1 MAFRIPTKGGLAA
14 VAIVLAAGCGV
25 QQTDMLIRVLDAR
38 TQAPVVGATVT
49 ANDRDQATNMAGV
62 THFLVRPNSYDVT
75 VAHQN
80 YLPLTKMVSIYP
92 GPAAAFTI
100 YLYPRPDGPVPPSPG
115 PGVSP
120 APGASVPPG
129 PKPTND
135 PGVAVF
141 GRVVDDKGTRIPGAM
156 VMFQT
161 GWIVVGSASTNA
173 QGEYRVEHLPRGQQ
187 LNVTAA
193 ADGYDAMNRS
203 CNANAD
209 WRLDFASAFA
219 LKHHVEPAPA
229 PDRPA
234 NIAISGKIED
244 TMGRPLDGV
253 VVRVESSNVRF
264 PFNQTAIGRNGRYR
278 MVVPTDLPLRFTAS
292 KANFHTMSF
301 TDTVPAASFGGGAQ
315 EDFAGPRAL
324 DAAPILEGG

>member
-1 MAFRIPTKGGLAA
+1 LAFGIPRSIGLAA
-14 VAIVLAAGCGV
+14 VALALAAGCGV
-25 QQTDMLIRVLDAR
+25 KQTDMLIRVLDAR

-49 ANDRDQATNMAGV
+49 VDDRDQATNAAGV
-62 THFLVRPNSYDVT
+62 THFLLPANSYDVS
-75 VAHQN
+75 VAHAS
-80 YLPLTKMVSIYP
+80 YLPLTKMVAIYP

-100 YLYPRPDGPVPPSPG
+100 YLYPRPDGPVDPTPG
-115 PGVSP
+115 PGESP

-141 GRVVDDKGTRIPGAM
+141 GRVVDERGTRIPGAM

-161 GWIVVGSASTNA
+161 GWITVGSASTNA

-187 LNVTAA
+187 LSVVAA
-193 ADGYDAMNRS
+193 ADGYDAVSRS
-203 CNANAD
+203 VTPTAE

-219 LKHHVEPAPA
+219 LKHHVEPAPQPGA
-229 PDRPA
+229 PTRV
-234 NIAISGKIED
+234 AITGKIED

-253 VVRVESSNVRF
+253 VVKVESFNVRY
-264 PFNQTAIGRNGRYR
+264 PFSQAAISKAGRYR
-278 MVVPTDLPLRFTAS
+278 MVVPTDLPLRFTAN
-292 KANFHTMSF
+292 KTNFHTMTF
-301 TDTVPAASFGGGAQ
+301 TDTVPASSFGGAAE
-315 EDFAGPRAL
+315 EDFTGPRAL

>member
-1 MAFRIPTKGGLAA
+1 
-14 VAIVLAAGCGV
+14 VVSVLATGCGV
-25 QQTDMLIRVLDAR
+25 HQTDMLVRVLDAR
-38 TQAPVVGATVT
+38 TNAPVVGATVT
-49 ANDRDQATNMAGV
+49 VNDRDQASNQAGV
-62 THFLVRPNSYDVT
+62 THFMVNPNTYDVSI
-75 VAHQN
+75 AHPA
-80 YLPLTKMVSIYP
+80 YLPLTKMVAIYP
-92 GPAAAFTI
+92 GPSAVFNI
-100 YLYPRPDGPVPPSPG
+100 FVYPRPDGPQPTPA

-141 GRVVDDKGTRIPGAM
+141 GRVVDEKGTRIPGAM

-161 GWIVVGSASTNA
+161 GWITVGSATTNA

-193 ADGYDAMNRS
+193 ADGFDAVNRS
-203 CNANAD
+203 VSATAE

-234 NIAISGKIED
+234 NIAISGRVED
-244 TMGRPLDGV
+244 TMGRALDGV
-253 VVRVESSNVRF
+253 MVRVESSNVRF
-264 PFNQTAIGRNGRYR
+264 PFSQAAISRNGRYR
-278 MVVPTDLPLRFTAS
+278 MVVPTDLPLRFTAN

-301 TDTVPAASFGGGAQ
+301 TDTIPASSFGGGAT
-315 EDFAGPRAL
+315 EDFTGSRAL
-324 DAAPILEGG
+324 DAAPILEGV